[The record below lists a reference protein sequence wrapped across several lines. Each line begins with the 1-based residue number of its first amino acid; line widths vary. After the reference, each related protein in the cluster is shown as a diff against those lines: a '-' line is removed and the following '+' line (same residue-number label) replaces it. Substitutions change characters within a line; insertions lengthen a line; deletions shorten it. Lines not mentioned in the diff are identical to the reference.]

1 MLDTLDRIT
10 QAAAG
15 QFGLDPNAIGP
26 DQPVTEYGVDSL
38 GLIELLF
45 ALEER
50 FNVRFDGTLEEAPRT
65 LRELAALVD
74 SLRGEQG
81 SATAEVV

>member
-1 MLDTLDRIT
+1 MDTLETIT

-26 DQPVTEYGVDSL
+26 DKPVTEYGVDSL

-50 FNVRFDGTLEEAPRT
+50 FNVRFGGSPEKAPRT

-74 SLRGEQG
+74 HLRGERG
-81 SATAEVV
+81 SGAAEVV